1 MRTTTK
7 AVGLFA
13 VLLLTAVSLWKLS
26 GTESP
31 KPRTEA
37 AAPIAEAAPDDLDA
51 VGPMMLELYTP
62 YCPSCRQMAPLVDR
76 LAGACPRNGVTVHQY
91 DISAA
96 EHAHLAE
103 ELEVRAVPTFVFIDE
118 TGTETSRLVGKQTEE
133 TLEAGLADIG
143 GAACADRS

>member
-1 MRTTTK
+1 MRTSTK
-7 AVGLFA
+7 ALALFA
-13 VLLLTAVSLWKLS
+13 VALVTAVSLWKLS

-37 AAPIAEAAPDDLDA
+37 AAPVAQAAPDGLDA
-51 VGPMMLELYTP
+51 EGPMMLELFTP

-76 LAGACPRNGVTVHQY
+76 LVGACPRNGVAVHQY
-91 DISAA
+91 DISAP
-96 EHAHLAE
+96 EHEHLAD

-118 TGTETSRLVGKQTEE
+118 TGTEISRLVGKQTAES
-133 TLEAGLADIG
+133 LAAGLADIG